1 MGGMENAFDIQSV
14 TQGLDSLFPNYQIDI
29 DRILSL
35 ITQGQLWE
43 AGKDLIG
50 QIIGNVGG
58 ELTGLK
64 TLLVS
69 VLVLGIL
76 SAVFSDFADIFSG
89 QQISRVGYYFTYLFL
104 MAVLTRAFLEMADV
118 AVVTIESIVLFVK
131 VLVPAYFM
139 AVGAAVGITTAT
151 AGYQIVLV
159 VAYGV
164 QSFLLAALMPII
176 YSYVV
181 MSLINGLWAEERLT
195 MLLDLMKKAI
205 GVILKTALGMVAGIS
220 FIQSIITPA
229 IDGVKAS
236 AFKKLVSVI
245 PGIGNLAEGVTE
257 MVMGSAVLL
266 KNSIGILFLI
276 LLVVICA
283 VPLLKILA
291 LAGMMKLSAALAG
304 VVGDKRLVHCTDRV
318 GDAGLLLFK
327 TVFTVVALFFI
338 LIAIAAYTIR

>member
-1 MGGMENAFDIQSV
+1 MENAFDIQSV